1 MLEFSTTCVLRKPCI
16 NEIKFRQ
23 IVRGDYITYLLPLRD
38 LPTNPQREWHG
49 RVLSVGVEAV
59 RVLVLDEGYAGETEI
74 VRRTEIVAFESAQI
88 SA

>member
-1 MLEFSTTCVLRKPCI
+1 MLEFSIACVVRKPCI
-16 NEIKFRQ
+16 NEIKFKQ
-23 IVRGDYITYLLPLRD
+23 IVRGDYVTYLLPLYD

-74 VRRTEIVAFESAQI
+74 VRRTEIIAVDSVQR
-88 SA
+88 SM